1 MLTVTAHMWER
12 SAVDSREMWLL
23 LLPHSPSPFF
33 SPCRYYCMP
42 VQTLRPD
49 IGLPLSKS
57 SPSLTGPNSFWVN
70 PSRAGGT
77 SAGSA
82 PHAPHRHASLVTS
95 AVLGHVSPI
104 TATQPAFSCFPQE
117 SFCWALFL
125 PSSLPQSCTGSRGSP
140 SPSASPTERRG
151 RAAASLPLHRDGCPG
166 KQSVCCT

>member
-1 MLTVTAHMWER
+1 M
-12 SAVDSREMWLL
+12 DSREMWLL

-33 SPCRYYCMP
+33 SLCRYYCMP

-49 IGLPLSKS
+49 TGLPLSKS

-95 AVLGHVSPI
+95 AVLGHVSPL

-125 PSSLPQSCTGSRGSP
+125 PSTSEHRVVRVPG
-140 SPSASPTERRG
+140 AV
-151 RAAASLPLHRDGCPG
+151 PLHLQVPQKGGGELLLPFPSTETAVLEN
-166 KQSVCCT
+166 KAFAALNQ